1 MKIAQDM
8 TRYDDFKYVLQDVGS
23 LYLGAGFSYEEL
35 LAQELVPF
43 KLKAILSQY
52 VLKEASPETT
62 LESQFYYLEEDTFLY
77 GVFSQLKIQI
87 RVQEQTPKKQSRR
100 IFGNKSGQALG
111 TVSREKFVYQEKV
124 YSLKE
129 LAGINIAR
137 KKTKGMLVREI
148 IVSKLGMMTFS
159 L

>member
-87 RVQEQTPKKQSRR
+87 KVQEQTPKKQSRR
-100 IFGNKSGQALG
+100 IFG
-111 TVSREKFVYQEKV
+111 YQEKV

-129 LAGINIAR
+129 LAGINLAR